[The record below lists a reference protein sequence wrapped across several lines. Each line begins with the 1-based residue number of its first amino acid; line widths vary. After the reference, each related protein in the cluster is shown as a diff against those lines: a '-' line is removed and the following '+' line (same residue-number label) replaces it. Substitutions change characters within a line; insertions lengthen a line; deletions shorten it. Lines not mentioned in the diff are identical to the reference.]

1 MQHRY
6 FKWFYAHGFMLMFCS
21 CAFVCFRLKTVL
33 LFATFRSF
41 VCSCFVDFSFHLKA
55 HPLDP
60 WTYLKAHR
68 FRSPGVPYEKRT
80 PAHFQFADLFGACLC
95 LLFTDP

>member
-41 VCSCFVDFSFHLKA
+41 VCSCFVDFSFHLKQ
-55 HPLDP
+55 HTLC
-60 WTYLKAHR
+60 
-68 FRSPGVPYEKRT
+68 RSM
-80 PAHFQFADLFGACLC
+80 DLFESTPFSL
-95 LLFTDP
+95 PRSSV